1 MRFVKVLIDAAAA
14 EENLETL
21 LIGSFVN
28 GQVALS
34 ALEVPCRL
42 LKGVFICS
50 LWVLLL
56 AFKEMIVLARVS
68 FCPTGLLG
76 RRSGSGASCVSS
88 SQSCCKCR
96 SMTSTVSP

>member
-56 AFKEMIVLARVS
+56 YFKE
-68 FCPTGLLG
+68 LLDG
-76 RRSGSGASCVSS
+76 AGSCELLSNRFVGS
-88 SQSCCKCR
+88 
-96 SMTSTVSP
+96 